1 MRSLLALLLAGA
13 VVSGSAQST
22 PAIHRLD
29 GKTVSQDEAILTSF
43 HELVKDHVTGAQIAI
58 LNRGKVVWT
67 YAYGFRD
74 AEHKL
79 PMTTD
84 TNIWAA
90 SITKP
95 VFATWVMHLVERHQF
110 DLDKPIAQILPRP
123 LNTYEPYKVSGAE
136 IVRDPQWQRVTPR
149 TLLAH
154 TSGLANFADLEPD
167 KKLHLHFAPG
177 SRFAYSGEGLNL
189 LQFAIEETQGSSIS
203 AGMQHDLFAPLGMRH
218 TGMVWRPEFDADAA
232 LRYDAKGGLIGATHR
247 DRARGAGSMTTTI
260 DDLGRFTEAFLGSKI
275 LAPAT
280 RAQML
285 TSQVNIRA
293 AHQFPTLDTATSEEG
308 AKVGLAYGLGWGL
321 LAKTPYGEAFFKEG
335 HGDGAENYMICFI
348 RNSTCMIL
356 LTNSDNGELAFR
368 PLLEQ
373 LLGDT
378 VTPWEWE
385 GYTSEAILANS
396 EHSAANQHGPAK

>member
-1 MRSLLALLLAGA
+1 MHMRPLLALLLAGIA
-13 VVSGSAQST
+13 ASTSVSCGGQSG
-22 PAIHRLD
+22 PAIRRLD
-29 GKTVSQDEAILTSF
+29 GKTVTPDEAVLTSF
-43 HELVKDHVTGAQIAI
+43 RELARDHVTGAQIAI

-74 AEHKL
+74 EEHKL
-79 PMTTD
+79 PMTQD

-90 SITKP
+90 SITKS
-95 VFATWVMHLVERHQF
+95 VFATWVMHLVEQHQL
-110 DLDKPIAQILPRP
+110 DLDKPIAQMLEKP
-123 LNTYEPYKVSGAE
+123 LNTYEPYKISGSE
-136 IVRDPQWQRVTPR
+136 IVRDPQWQKVTPR
-149 TLLAH
+149 MLLAH
-154 TSGLANFADLEPD
+154 TSGLANFADFEPD
-167 KKLHLHFAPG
+167 KKLHLHFPPG
-177 SRFAYSGEGLNL
+177 TRFAYSGEGLNL
-189 LQFAIEETQGSSIS
+189 LQFAIEELQPAAINI
-203 AGMQHDLFAPLGMRH
+203 GMQRDLFGPLGMRH

-247 DRARGAGSMTTTI
+247 DKPRAAGSMTTTV
-260 DDLGRFTEAFLGSKI
+260 DDLGRFTEAFLGGKLLSS
-275 LAPAT
+275 AT

-285 TSQVNIRA
+285 TAQINIRS
-293 AHQFPTLDTATSEEG
+293 AHQFPTLDAATSDEG

-321 LAKTPYGEAFFKEG
+321 LARTPYGEAFFKEG

-348 RNSTCMIL
+348 RSSSCMIL

-385 GYTSEAILANS
+385 SYTSEAILANE
-396 EHSAANQHGPAK
+396 EHRAGK